1 MSTVLRKC
9 ISLGPD
15 GMISPGPGNPQS
27 LHFQNVPGSY
37 ANLIFLT
44 AGGTRWL
51 KLWVDLFKL
60 WPGENNVDL
69 NMRDQLDY
77 QIALA
82 KSHGL
87 GVILTINH
95 RLPRWITGAAA
106 PDPNN
111 QTQVDKYS
119 QLMPRNTDPDG
130 PWAFA
135 FASLASRYSAANPN
149 RPWGGLSLVDII
161 EFCNEPNQ
169 SMLDSTYNLAGDVAG
184 TVAILFKRARK
195 IVNDL
200 GGSPIVGGPATS
212 DLDTTHLPNR
222 RNYFD
227 FTDDVLQRL
236 AGNGFYRVGSDTT
249 CVWTHHNYT
258 DISYDQGAGTNA
270 PSSKGLT
277 PYMNGIAQFDRRHL
291 RSAWVRFLL
300 VQRGWKGFPY
310 GLESDPRLL
319 LTEGGTTRAVLDKEW
334 GAGAPKRL
342 SDADYRVTQALLM
355 ARNIIRLGDD
365 TPAGGA
371 GVDMLTNYL
380 QITVPEHDSGM
391 FETNLSARSL
401 FTDVWKP
408 LPGRL

>member
-27 LHFQNVPGSY
+27 LHFRNVPGSY
-37 ANLIFLT
+37 ANLIFLS

-82 KSHGL
+82 KSQGL
-87 GVILTINH
+87 GVILSISH
-95 RLPRWITGAAA
+95 RLPRWITGAAP
-106 PDPNN
+106 PDPNSKL
-111 QTQVDKYS
+111 QIDTYP
-119 QLMPRNTDPDG
+119 QLMVRNTDPDG

-135 FASLASRYSAANPN
+135 FASLASRYSAANLN
-149 RPWGGLSLVDII
+149 RPWGGLAQVDIL

-169 SMLDSTYNLAGDVAG
+169 LLLDHTYNLAGDVAG
-184 TVAILFKRARK
+184 TVAVLFKRARK

-212 DLDTTHLPNR
+212 DLDTNHLPNG

-227 FTDDVLQRL
+227 FTNDVLLRL
-236 AGNGFYRVGSDTT
+236 AGNGFYRVGADTT

-258 DISYDQGAGTNA
+258 DISYDHGASTNA
-270 PSSKGLT
+270 PTSKGLT
-277 PYMNGIAQFDRRHL
+277 PYMKGSPQFDRQHL
-291 RSAWVRFLL
+291 RSAWVRALL
-300 VQRGWKGFPY
+300 VQQGWKGFPY
-310 GLESDPRLL
+310 GSPTDPRLL
-319 LTEGGTTRAVLDKEW
+319 ITEGGTTRAVLDKEW
-334 GAGAPKRL
+334 GTGNPKRL
-342 SDADYRVTQALLM
+342 SEADYRTTQALLM
-355 ARNIIRLGDD
+355 ARNIVRLSDD
-365 TPAGGA
+365 TPTGGA
-371 GVDMLTNYL
+371 GVDMMTNYL
-380 QITVPEHDSGM
+380 QVTVLQHDSGM
-391 FETNLSARSL
+391 FETDLSARSL
-401 FTDVWKP
+401 FTNVWKP
-408 LPGRL
+408 MPGRL